1 MFSCYKPKIVQ
12 KICQNHNLTSSN
24 IPVFPSIG
32 STLQSPR
39 SPGEDCPY
47 HSQGRHNEPQ
57 RNAAGLVTSM
67 VFGGEAYNRVDVGGP
82 EMAEAKKLWWREA
95 QHMEELSD
103 GSKLLLLPLKM
114 IQYDQKE
121 GKLQSFLKSCTLK
134 VIADDVDLAELNKIA
149 GVAERGGGRG
159 IALAMQNRGE

>member
-1 MFSCYKPKIVQ
+1 
-12 KICQNHNLTSSN
+12 
-24 IPVFPSIG
+24 
-32 STLQSPR
+32 
-39 SPGEDCPY
+39 
-47 HSQGRHNEPQ
+47 
-57 RNAAGLVTSM
+57 
-67 VFGGEAYNRVDVGGP
+67 
-82 EMAEAKKLWWREA
+82 
-95 QHMEELSD
+95 
-103 GSKLLLLPLKM
+103 M